1 MEPAIPWH
9 AAGIPGDG
17 VFAVNNHQLPQQQ
30 PKQLDQP
37 QLAGREEPM
46 PMPSMPWAE
55 NDELAADSNPWSGSL
70 ANPSN
75 MGPSLGLD
83 DTISPPYLVRLPLST
98 AGSGSY
104 DDASKPNIPSEPPP
118 AVLDVSPV
126 SPSNRAE
133 HSCTRKFL
141 CKKVCARKFVQESQ
155 EG

>member
-37 QLAGREEPM
+37 QLAGREEPQ

-70 ANPSN
+70 LHHL
-75 MGPSLGLD
+75 SLDPHL
-83 DTISPPYLVRLPLST
+83 
-98 AGSGSY
+98 
-104 DDASKPNIPSEPPP
+104 E
-118 AVLDVSPV
+118 
-126 SPSNRAE
+126 
-133 HSCTRKFL
+133 F
-141 CKKVCARKFVQESQ
+141 
-155 EG
+155 

>member
-55 NDELAADSNPWSGSL
+55 NDELDADSNPWSGSL
-70 ANPSN
+70 LHHL
-75 MGPSLGLD
+75 SLD
-83 DTISPPYLVRLPLST
+83 PYL
-98 AGSGSY
+98 
-104 DDASKPNIPSEPPP
+104 E
-118 AVLDVSPV
+118 
-126 SPSNRAE
+126 
-133 HSCTRKFL
+133 F
-141 CKKVCARKFVQESQ
+141 
-155 EG
+155 